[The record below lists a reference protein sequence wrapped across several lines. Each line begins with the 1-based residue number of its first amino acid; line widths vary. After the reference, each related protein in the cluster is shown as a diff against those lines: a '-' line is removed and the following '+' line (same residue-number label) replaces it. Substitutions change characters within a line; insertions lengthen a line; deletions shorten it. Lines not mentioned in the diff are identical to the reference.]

1 MIPRLPGVELCHGY
15 THHLEM
21 RSWGMDSGVCV
32 PGALSIEGK
41 PGLRPLFGVGRARI
55 LQIHYSD
62 GDSDKEVSFFP
73 LKYTRCAVALAECGF
88 MDKEVADLH
97 EKPGGKKANA
107 DLIVAGILNY
117 NYW

>member
-1 MIPRLPGVELCHGY
+1 M
-15 THHLEM
+15 
-21 RSWGMDSGVCV
+21 

-73 LKYTRCAVALAECGF
+73 LKYTRCAAALVECGF
-88 MDKEVADLH
+88 MDNQESLAFL
-97 EKPGGKKANA
+97 ESPEGKKANVR
-107 DLIVAGILNY
+107 LIVAGILDFLY
-117 NYW
+117 G